1 MKFAICI
8 LIHHKDWLIHSSLI
22 SLLLQKTDLKYDL
35 HFIIIKGDGKKIHKA
50 SYKIY
55 NNLSKFLNQKNI
67 QLSNYDSKTIKL
79 IKKLNKKYKF
89 HFVDNDQG
97 LDSSAWIKFI
107 KKKIYLKY
115 DYSFF
120 LMEGFLFTSE
130 NALEGIKKFIQDK
143 KPNFMTSG
151 HEKRI
156 ILKKNFYENFL
167 IDKKEIKSMR
177 DLETKFSRKIFF
189 QFAKDKKFKDL
200 ILKWPNNINNKK
212 NNNITGRTENHST
225 KYKLTFYKKIKLFL
239 KALIFRG
246 NLVNIRNY
254 RFIVTEDRSF
264 FQNLKISLK
273 NRYIFK
279 DIVFHH
285 EKSPYFYGCSCQHLM
300 SKNYIKKLEKYLTN
314 NKINEL
320 LKLPFFA
327 TPFEIIWAIFPSIF
341 GYKKWFFNGIHRPRK
356 HFLDLNRDDDID
368 GVTSYLNLYFSENAK
383 FKTKNKKIFVDL
395 KNKRDLKL
403 NKVLTKLQS

>member
-1 MKFAICI
+1 MKFAVCI
-8 LIHHKDWLIHSSLI
+8 LVHHKDWLIHSSLI

-35 HFIIIKGDGKKIHKA
+35 HFIVIKGDGKKINKE

-55 NNLSKFLNQKNI
+55 NQLSKLLKQKNI
-67 QLSNYDSKTIKL
+67 QLSDYDNRTVKL

-115 DYSFF
+115 DYSLF

-130 NALEGIKKFIQDK
+130 NVLEGIKKFVQNK

-156 ILKKNFYENFL
+156 ILKKYFYKNFL
-167 IDKKEIKSMR
+167 TEEKEIKSMS
-177 DLETKFSRKIFF
+177 DLESKFSRKIFL
-189 QFAKDKKFKDL
+189 QFSKDKKFKNL
-200 ILKWPNNINNKK
+200 ILKWPNYLDNDKNRNI
-212 NNNITGRTENHST
+212 IGRTENHST
-225 KYKLTFYKKIKLFL
+225 KYKLTIYKKIKLFL
-239 KALIFRG
+239 KSLIFRG
-246 NLVNIRNY
+246 NFVNINNY

-264 FQNLKISLK
+264 FQNFKIGLK
-273 NRYIFK
+273 NKYKFK

-300 SKNYIKKLEKYLTN
+300 SKDYIKKLEKYLN
-314 NKINEL
+314 KNKINEL

-327 TPFEIIWAIFPSIF
+327 TPFEILWAIFPSIF

-356 HFLDLNRDDDID
+356 HFLDLNRDDDIQ
-368 GVTSYLNLYFSENAK
+368 GVTSYLNLYFSKHANFEI
-383 FKTKNKKIFVDL
+383 KNNKIFVNL
-395 KNKRDLKL
+395 KNKNDSKL
-403 NKVLTKLQS
+403 NKTLIKLQS

>member
-8 LIHHKDWLIHSSLI
+8 LVHHKDWLIHSSLI
-22 SLLLQKTDLKYDL
+22 SLLLQKTNLKYDL
-35 HFIIIKGDGKKIHKA
+35 HFIIIKGDGKKVNKS

-55 NNLSKFLNQKNI
+55 NHLSKLLNQKNE
-67 QLSNYDSKTIKL
+67 QLSDYDSKTVKL
-79 IKKLNKKYKF
+79 IKKINKKYKF

-115 DYSFF
+115 DYSLF

-130 NALEGIKKFIQDK
+130 NVLEGIKNFVKNK

-156 ILKKNFYENFL
+156 ILKKYFSKNFL
-167 IDKKEIKSMR
+167 TNRKEIKSMS
-177 DLETKFSRKIFF
+177 DLESKFARDIFL
-189 QFAKDKKFKDL
+189 QFSKDKKFKNL
-200 ILKWPNNINNKK
+200 ISKWPSYINN
-212 NNNITGRTENHST
+212 NRNRNIIGRTENHST
-225 KYKLTFYKKIKLFL
+225 KYKLSFYKKIKLFL
-239 KALIFRG
+239 KSLVFRG
-246 NLVNIRNY
+246 NLVNIKNY
-254 RFIVTEDRSF
+254 KFIVTEERSF
-264 FQNLKISLK
+264 FQNFKISLK
-273 NRYIFK
+273 NIYKFK

-300 SKNYIKKLEKYLTN
+300 SKSYIKQLEIYLTK

-327 TPFEIIWAIFPSIF
+327 TPFEILWAIFPSIF

-356 HFLDLNRDDDID
+356 HFLDLNRDDDIQ

-383 FKTKNKKIFVDL
+383 FEIKNKKIFVNL
-395 KNKRDLKL
+395 KNKNNSKL
-403 NKVLTKLQS
+403 NKALIKLQS